1 MISLRLPN
9 VTVSRT
15 LRRYVLIP
23 LVCVLGSG
31 CAARQNRLAKTFIKP
46 GEPSM
51 TYGEPV
57 KTRPESMQEYVRR
70 VRDLQA
76 SARAPRATS
85 FQPTIES
92 QNTALAAALFAVRVR
107 ETADTHRAVAD
118 AYLQAGVAD
127 MALRH
132 LERAVQADRC
142 DAAAYDAMA
151 RIWRDWGFFDS
162 ALGNA
167 YRARACSPQSPEV
180 ENTRGT
186 VLLALGARREARVAF
201 ARAAELD
208 PTAAYA
214 WTNLCYV
221 ALQDQ
226 DAPAAAGLCA
236 RALTLDPGLVAAQ
249 ANFALAYALEG
260 NAAEA
265 ERWLSKRA
273 DTAAGLYD
281 VGILRLSLRQYDAA
295 ALAFDKAV
303 ALRPLFRLAEQRA
316 KQARTLAARAAEE
329 LQNGHR

>member
-1 MISLRLPN
+1 MISLRSHVL
-9 VTVSRT
+9 T
-15 LRRYVLIP
+15 RYALIP
-23 LVCVLGSG
+23 VLYALASG
-31 CAARQNRLAKTFIKP
+31 CAARQSRLTQSFIKP

-57 KTRPESMQEYVRR
+57 KARPRDVQDYVRQ
-70 VRDLQA
+70 VRELQA
-76 SARAPRATS
+76 SAKARRTAS
-85 FQPTIES
+85 VQPTVES
-92 QNTALAAALFAVRVR
+92 LNPSLAAALLAVRAR

-118 AYLQAGVAD
+118 AYLKAGVAD

-132 LERAVQADRC
+132 FERAVQDSRC

-151 RIWRDWGFFDS
+151 RIWRDWGFFEP

-167 YRARACSPQSPEV
+167 YRARACSPRSPEV
-180 ENTRGT
+180 ENTLGT
-186 VLLALGARREARVAF
+186 ILLALGARSEARVAF

-208 PTAAYA
+208 GTAAYA

-226 DAPAAAGLCA
+226 ETPAAAGLCA

-249 ANFALAYALEG
+249 ANFALAYALDG
-260 NAAEA
+260 NTVEA

-281 VGILRLSLRQYDAA
+281 IGILRLSLRQYDGAA
-295 ALAFDKAV
+295 VAFDQAV
-303 ALRPLFRLAEQRA
+303 ALRPSFRMAEQRA
-316 KQARTLAARAAEE
+316 KQARTLAAKAAEE
-329 LQNGHR
+329 LEHGNR